1 MRKIALA
8 VTAVAALSAGL
19 QTPAFAAVPD
29 APTDVKISWADSNNI
44 KLTWVDTDLAN
55 SVFWQFPGG
64 NELKFA
70 DVTSTAPNEFL
81 VPKSIFSRNVD
92 KMKLIV
98 KSSNADGASA
108 PAPSAEFDT
117 FLPAVPALKD
127 ANLVAVS
134 TASISWTLA
143 AVADQTPGDPLD
155 VAGPGSVKANIDLPG
170 TATNSHTF
178 AAGQTSGVLPPV
190 ARPAAI
196 RLSAV
201 NEWGESAQDAKVL
214 RVGSLAAGITVP
226 ARAVYGARLA
236 IKSTL
241 DLFTSEGRE
250 ERASGIKV
258 ELQARAKSTDAWK
271 TYGRYAGNTTAAFD
285 TGIASLGNRQY
296 RLLVPARK
304 IVGTNVIALTPATS
318 TSAKSSTTL
327 TKFISAGFTPAVA
340 NRGANVDLSA
350 RISPASTVK
359 ARLQFWDGRS
369 WFDAGPLQFNKGY
382 ALQHGSAGD
391 EPGSARFRITVPAV
405 LVNGLTVSATT
416 SSAFTLTVR

>member
-8 VTAVAALSAGL
+8 VTAVAALSVGL
-19 QTPAFAAVPD
+19 QTPAFAVAPD
-29 APTDVKISWADSNNI
+29 APTDLTVAWVDGKVH
-44 KLTWVDTDLAN
+44 LTWKDNGDAN
-55 SVFWQFPGG
+55 LVYAEYDGGTPGLIASLTAAGG
-64 NELKFA
+64 NEISL
-70 DVTSTAPNEFL
+70 TNPLTA
-81 VPKSIFSRNVD
+81 SD
-92 KMKLIV
+92 KVRLIV
-98 KSSNADGASA
+98 KASNGTEVSEGTAT
-108 PAPSAEFDT
+108 PVFDT
-117 FLPAVPALKD
+117 RRPAVPALKD

-155 VAGPGSVKANIDLPG
+155 VAGAGAVKANIDLPG

-178 AAGQTSGVLPPV
+178 AVGATSGVLPAV

-196 RLSAV
+196 KLSAV
-201 NEWGESAQDAKVL
+201 NEWGDSAQDVKVL
-214 RVGSLAAGITVP
+214 RVGSLAAGMTVP
-226 ARAVYGARLA
+226 ARAVYGSRLA

-258 ELQARAKSTDAWK
+258 ELQARAKTTDAWK
-271 TYGRYAGNTTAAFD
+271 TYGRYAGNTTAAFE

-304 IVGTNVIALTPATS
+304 IVATNVIALTPATS
-318 TSAKSSTTL
+318 TSAKSSVTL

-359 ARLQFWDGRS
+359 ARLQFWDGQA
-369 WFDAGPLQFNKGY
+369 WFDAGPLQFNNGY
-382 ALQHGSAGD
+382 ALQHGGAGD

-416 SSAFTLTVR
+416 SSAFTLTIR